1 MKKNYLFNLLLSVA
15 NILFPIITFPYVSKM
30 LGPVGIG
37 KVQFITT
44 FASYF
49 ALIAALGIPIYGVRE
64 IAKHKSSTVELSK
77 VFSELVIINFI
88 TSIFLSVIYVAV
100 ILFLPWF
107 NEDKNLY
114 LWAIMLI
121 FLGFSS
127 IDWFYAGLEE
137 FKTVAV
143 RSVLVRMVSL
153 ALMFLLI
160 RKDTDYYLYLMI
172 LIFVTLA
179 NNLINVLMLSKR
191 VTFTYKNLLL
201 QRHLRPLFLIFGTT
215 VATSMYTMLDTV
227 LLGFLSDNK
236 SVGLYSAA
244 VKLSKIAIPI
254 VTSLGVILVPKISKS
269 LDDKNTSEVQS
280 LLNKSFSFIA
290 FISIPLGFGLAIL
303 APELIIA
310 FSSNKFIDGIFS
322 MQILSL
328 LPFLI
333 GFGYFF
339 GFQILIP
346 GGRDKELLF
355 SVLGGVIVGL
365 LLNFLLVPQLK
376 QLGAAIANVGSEL
389 VVTLLYMYF
398 ARKHYK
404 YKFYMK
410 PIYAAI
416 LCSLLFIPIVFTLRV
431 FNLNLYVFI
440 FLSIAICGIVYFFA
454 QKLLFKNNLITETIQ
469 PFLLNKLPF
478 YNKRTINQEIDF

>member
-1 MKKNYLFNLLLSVA
+1 MKKNYLFSLLLSVA
-15 NILFPIITFPYVSKM
+15 NILFPIISFPYVSKT

-64 IAKHKSSTVELSK
+64 IAKHKDSHAQLSK
-77 VFSELVIINFI
+77 VFSELIIIYFI
-88 TSIFLSVIYVAV
+88 TSVFLSIIYLGVV
-100 ILFLPWF
+100 LFLPWF
-107 NEDKNLY
+107 SGDKNFY
-114 LWAIMLI
+114 LWAITLVV
-121 FLGFSS
+121 LGFSS

-143 RSVLVRMVSL
+143 RSVCVRVISL
-153 ALMFLLI
+153 ALIFLLI
-160 RKDTDYYLYLMI
+160 RKDGDYYQYLFI
-172 LIFVTLA
+172 IIFTTLA
-179 NNLINVLMLSKR
+179 NNFINFVMLSKKI
-191 VTFTYKNLLL
+191 TFTNKGLSFN
-201 QRHLRPLFLIFGTT
+201 RHLRPLFLIFGTT

-244 VKLSKIAIPI
+244 VKLSKIAIPV
-254 VTSLGVILVPKISKS
+254 VTSFGVILVPKISKS
-269 LDDKNTSEVQS
+269 LEDKNNVEVQA

-290 FISIPLGFGLAIL
+290 FISIPLGFGLGIL

-310 FSSNKFIDGIFS
+310 FSSTKFIDSIFA

-346 GGRDKELLF
+346 GGKDKELLF
-355 SVLGGVIVGL
+355 SVLGGVLMGL

-389 VVTLLYMYF
+389 MVTLFYLYF
-398 ARKHYK
+398 VKKHYK
-404 YKFYMK
+404 YKFNLRPVYS
-410 PIYAAI
+410 AL
-416 LCSLLFIPIVFTLRV
+416 LCSIMFIPIIYLLRMV
-431 FNLNLYVFI
+431 NLNIYVFI
-440 FLSIAICGIVYFFA
+440 FLSATVCALVYFAA

-478 YNKRTINQEIDF
+478 YNKGEINNIPFD